1 MPDRPAWIDDR
12 LQPNVRNKL
21 TQTHVVDSMLE
32 SERPFFS
39 ITQLEA
45 ELKPDVDRGT
55 IRNRLT
61 ELQELDIVT
70 EHAYPGVSLFH
81 IKHPESEWP
90 LSPEGKRAL
99 DGQTRLDTISITDL
113 LTLRDTKAIDTI
125 VTSGAYL
132 AMLMIFLSMFM
143 TSAGISAPIESSHGV
158 LTAALHLLMLVISI
172 LLLRWVVNGVR
183 NSKALGAL
191 RTGGMF

>member
-1 MPDRPAWIDDR
+1 MPDRPDWIEDR

-32 SERPFFS
+32 SDRPFFS

-45 ELKPDVDRGT
+45 ALKPDVDRGT

-61 ELQELDIVT
+61 ELQELDIVA
-70 EHAYPGVSLFH
+70 EHAYPGLSLFH

-99 DGQTRLDTISITDL
+99 EGETRLDTISIKDL

-125 VTSGAYL
+125 VTSGSYL
-132 AMLMIFLSMFM
+132 ALAMMFLAAMM
-143 TSAGISAPIESSHGV
+143 TAAGIPAPIESSHGV
-158 LTAALHLLMLVISI
+158 LTAALHLLMFVISI
-172 LLLRWVVNGVR
+172 LMIRWLVNILRNW
-183 NSKALGAL
+183 KALGAL
-191 RTGGMF
+191 QTGGFF